1 MIRKVTDYLD
11 RTAALFPEKEAF
23 TDENRAI
30 TFRELRDE
38 AYCVATA
45 LAQKEGF
52 FKKPVAIF
60 MDKQVENI
68 AAMMGVAYSGNFYT
82 VLDVAMPVARIE
94 KILATLS
101 PVAIVT
107 TAAHAEAA
115 KAFAGGAE
123 VLVYENLLQS
133 PADRELVDRVK
144 ERVIST
150 DVLFVLFTSGST
162 GTPKGAIISHHAV
175 IEYAEWIP
183 EKFPIDES
191 TVFANQT
198 PFYFIMSAFEIFQTL
213 RCGCTTH
220 VIPKM
225 AFLFPG
231 MLMDFLKEK
240 QVNTIY
246 WVPTI
251 LCMVANLGALEEPD
265 LPELKLIMFSAEVM
279 PTKQMNMWRRAYP
292 NAMLVNQYGPTEMT
306 ELCGYYILDRE
317 IPDHEAIPIGK
328 ASEHMDF
335 LILDEK
341 GQPVRDGELGELC
354 GRGPSLAYGY
364 YNDPERTAEVFVQN
378 PLNTA
383 YEEKIYRTG
392 DLVRLNEY
400 GELVYMGRKD
410 FQIKH
415 LGHRIEL
422 GEIEA
427 AVTSLDGID
436 RACCFY
442 STEKSKIVLFYT
454 GGLDGK
460 EIPGKLRALI
470 PEYMI
475 PGIVRRLDSMPV
487 NLNGKID
494 RALLKQQLNDL

>member
-11 RTAALFPEKEAF
+11 RTAARFPDKEAF
-23 TDENRAI
+23 TDENRSM
-30 TFRELRDE
+30 TFRELREE
-38 AYCVATA
+38 AYAVASA
-45 LAQKEGF
+45 LAGKENC
-52 FKKPVAIF
+52 FKKPVAVF
-60 MDKQVENI
+60 MDKQTECI

-82 VLDVAMPVARIE
+82 VLDVTMPVARIE
-94 KILATLS
+94 KILATLN
-101 PVAIVT
+101 PVAVITT
-107 TAAHAEAA
+107 TAHAG
-115 KAFAGGAE
+115 KAREFSGEAE
-123 VLVYENLLQS
+123 VLVYEELLQR
-133 PADRELVDRVK
+133 PEDCALVDRAK

-183 EKFPIDES
+183 ERFPIDET

-198 PFYFIMSAFEIFQTL
+198 PFYFIMSAFEIFQTI
-213 RCGCTTH
+213 RNGCTTH

-231 MLMDFLKEK
+231 MLMDFMKERR
-240 QVNTIY
+240 VNTIY

-251 LCMVANLGALEEPD
+251 LCMVANLGALEEGD

-279 PTKQMNMWRRAYP
+279 PTRQMNMWRRAYP
-292 NAMLVNQYGPTEMT
+292 DAMLVNQYGPTEMA

-317 IPDHEAIPIGK
+317 IQDHEAIPFGK
-328 ASEHMDF
+328 ASEQMDF
-335 LILDEK
+335 LILDE
-341 GQPVRDGELGELC
+341 QERPVRDGELGELC

-392 DLVRLNEY
+392 DLVRVNEY

-427 AVTSLDGID
+427 AVTSLAGID

-442 STEKSKIVLFYT
+442 DTKKSKIVLFYT
-454 GGLDGK
+454 GTLPKK
-460 EIPGKLRALI
+460 EIPGKLRTLI

-475 PGIVRRLDSMPV
+475 PGIVHQLDSMPT

-494 RALLKQQLNDL
+494 RALLKSQL